1 MHTIVCDM
9 GFENVCSYER
19 SDSRLSSFDYRIS
32 SNPYKF
38 LPDGLVTSTPRM
50 HREAV
55 LVREC
60 ASAGSSD
67 VAEAVRC

>member
-1 MHTIVCDM
+1 MHTIVYDM
-9 GFENVCSYER
+9 GLENACSYER
-19 SDSRLSSFDYRIS
+19 SDSSLSSFDYRTS

-38 LPDGLVTSTPRM
+38 LPDGLVTSTPHM

-60 ASAGSSD
+60 ASAGSSN
-67 VAEAVRC
+67 VVEAVRC